1 MMGNYLKE
9 NDVKVKG
16 RTSEI
21 VAFAAVN
28 FAAGYNLMPI
38 GLNLAYALLSILG
51 MGLAV
56 ICIVFFYNHKQAN
69 KKNSVFKMVFLS
81 FLSSTVAHFRDFM
94 DYFYWIIF

>member
-69 KKNSVFKMVFLS
+69 KKTAFSKWF
-81 FLSSTVAHFRDFM
+81 
-94 DYFYWIIF
+94 FYLFYPVQLLILGILRIIFIG